1 MDVAST
7 DYLKTALYSGDNGPD
22 TGNRD
27 SLRLM
32 ELGLHLET
40 LHDGSHRINTSVDH
54 LLNDPSLSERNN
66 NEFTFANNNN
76 NNSNNN
82 NNNSFETIIS
92 GDHGFDLDCTP
103 SSFNDKSDIVDQ
115 WRTLNTDG
123 AIYTVEVV
131 NNSDGGVGE
140 PLWCMPALTEHHQ
153 DSNAVSNFDESL
165 LSMNGAESTDPV
177 GSGRY
182 IKSEPLGEYI
192 KQEPLTE
199 YIKQEPL
206 QEYIKQES
214 VEYTGDELLRNALLG
229 KTNHNHHQRYGDKD
243 AKPSVSTASDS
254 QNSSPGPQSMQD
266 VSSYPSTSTVD
277 MQDVLATNSNCSN
290 GINGNTIVMIDDDM
304 PSMSLL
310 VAGDGAS
317 AQNVDDL
324 LLPDFDFQYID
335 GLDSDMSQSFQQY
348 CPTSQGFVSFIA
360 AEVANISQI
369 PATVVLDHRELEQVS
384 TSSSSSPPVRPAK
397 KYNRRSH
404 HANGKTK
411 QSAGGGTGTSIAG
424 SGGGVGGGGG
434 GPASASGDDQP
445 AGHPPAKKERSL
457 HHCHICSKGFKDKYS
472 VNVHI
477 RTHTGEKPFMCTVCG
492 KSFRQKAHLA
502 KHQHTHTTPAKPA
515 QSLSSVTQSVK
526 GGSGGGGGGRRST
539 SR

>member
-1 MDVAST
+1 MDVASS
-7 DYLKTALYSGDNGPD
+7 DYLKTALYSGDGGPD
-22 TGNRD
+22 SGNRD

-54 LLNDPSLSERNN
+54 LLNDPTLSERNN

-76 NNSNNN
+76 NHSSNNNN
-82 NNNSFETIIS
+82 NNNSFETIIG

-103 SSFNDKSDIVDQ
+103 SSFPDKSDIADQ

-131 NNSDGGVGE
+131 NNSDGGAGE

-153 DSNAVSNFDESL
+153 DSNAVSNFDETL
-165 LSMNGAESTDPV
+165 LSMNGAESSDQI
-177 GSGRY
+177 GSSRY
-182 IKSEPLGEYI
+182 IKQEPSEYI
-192 KQEPLTE
+192 KQESVE
-199 YIKQEPL
+199 YIKQESVEYIK
-206 QEYIKQES
+206 QESVDYIKQES

-243 AKPSVSTASDS
+243 IKPSVSTASDS

-266 VSSYPSTSTVD
+266 VTYPSTSAVD
-277 MQDVLATNSNCSN
+277 MQDVLATATSSI
-290 GINGNTIVMIDDDM
+290 GGNTIVMIDDDM
-304 PSMSLL
+304 PSMSML

-335 GLDSDMSQSFQQY
+335 ALDGDMSQSFQQY

-369 PATVVLDHRELEQVS
+369 PTTVVLDHREPEQVS
-384 TSSSSSPPVRPAK
+384 TSSSSSPIRPAK

-411 QSAGGGTGTSIAG
+411 QSGGAV
-424 SGGGVGGGGG
+424 VGGGGG
-434 GPASASGDDQP
+434 ASGGGAASASGDDQSGGNPP
-445 AGHPPAKKERSL
+445 AAKKERSL

-477 RTHTGEKPFMCTVCG
+477 RTHTGEKPFMCNVCG

-502 KHQHTHTTPAKPA
+502 KHQHTHTTPAKPPA
-515 QSLSSVTQSVK
+515 QSLSSVTQSIK
-526 GGSGGGGGGRRST
+526 GGGGGGASGRRST